1 MKSIS
6 IIILC
11 CFINSSAA
19 PQRSQP
25 QVGDRRQID
34 DMEANNSRSNA
45 GATASLPTVRS
56 TGSVTTQD
64 DLGPLPPGWQ
74 MSKNDNERTFF
85 IDHLNKRTT
94 WVGNAE
100 ALSFIWLLLF
110 FL

>member
-1 MKSIS
+1 
-6 IIILC
+6 
-11 CFINSSAA
+11 
-19 PQRSQP
+19 
-25 QVGDRRQID
+25 
-34 DMEANNSRSNA
+34 MEANNSRSNA

-110 FL
+110 FLQVDPRTGKPSPIPSAQNDSNQTAPLPVRKRKLS